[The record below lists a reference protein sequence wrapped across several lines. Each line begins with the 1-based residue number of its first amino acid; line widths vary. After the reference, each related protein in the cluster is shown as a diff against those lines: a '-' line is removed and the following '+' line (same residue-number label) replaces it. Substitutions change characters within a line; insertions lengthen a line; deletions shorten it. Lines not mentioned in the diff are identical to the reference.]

1 MACRFRLLVPAFPQE
16 ILCGVMVALLTG
28 ASAHIAH
35 AEMMQKSGTFAGA
48 KVTHE
53 VVLPSGYDSAKAYPT
68 VLVFPGGPQ
77 TLRLTTM
84 ALEND
89 WRKEAERRG
98 HIVISPATPDG
109 SLFFERGD
117 RIFPAFLEMI
127 VRDYKVAGRLHV
139 AGLSNGGLSAFH
151 IASLYPQYFSS
162 VTGYPGLFDGADA
175 GRAQAVRSMCL
186 FMHVGD
192 RDSGWR
198 SGMQEQAQ
206 SLRAR
211 GFRIQYSVENGQDH
225 VIRSETLGLRMFDEI
240 EGCKP

>member
-1 MACRFRLLVPAFPQE
+1 MARCFRLFVSAFPQG
-16 ILCGVMVALLTG
+16 ILCGVIAALVTG
-28 ASAHIAH
+28 ASAEIAH
-35 AEMMQKSGTFAGA
+35 AETIRKSGTFAGTT
-48 KVTHE
+48 VTYQ
-53 VVLPSGYDSAKAYPT
+53 VVLPNGYDPAKAYPT

-77 TLRLTTM
+77 TLRLTTA

-98 HIVISPATPDG
+98 YIVISPATPDG
-109 SLFFERGD
+109 SLFFERAD

-127 VRDYKVAGRLHV
+127 VRDYKVAGKLHV

-151 IASLYPQYFSS
+151 VASLYPQYFST
-162 VTGYPGLFDGADA
+162 VTGYPGLLDGADER
-175 GRAQAVRSMCL
+175 RAQAVKSMCL

-192 RDSGWR
+192 RDTGWR

-225 VIRSETLGLRMFDEI
+225 VIRSEALGPRMFDEI
-240 EGCKP
+240 ESCNP